1 LPRSARN
8 DNIIK
13 IEVVGCEAWPMK
25 LWSSTANVLQR
36 SRLRCQERSD
46 VAISNI
52 LPIFVRSPRFAR
64 DDILFIV
71 EVVRSARLNG
81 KKCRLLIK
89 RTQNMK

>member
-25 LWSSTANVLQR
+25 LWSSFASRPQR
-36 SRLRCQERSD
+36 SRLRCEERSD

-52 LPIFVRSPRFAR
+52 LQLFVRSPRFAR
-64 DDILFIV
+64 DGHINHKVLVFSLFLIEGV
-71 EVVRSARLNG
+71 E
-81 KKCRLLIK
+81 
-89 RTQNMK
+89 